1 MPKIRGKLRRLR
13 GQAIVFVYDYS
24 QLLGYLIFLA
34 LLVYLRFV

>member
-13 GQAIVFVYDYS
+13 GQAIVYGYS